1 LPALFDQDW
10 QDGSDLLDFTGH
22 GGVTG
27 IGDLGISQVSSNT
40 EISFAADTIILVG
53 VTATDIDGADFVFT
67 V

>member
-1 LPALFDQDW
+1 MVKDW

-22 GGVTG
+22 SGVTS
-27 IGDLGISQVSSNT
+27 IGDLAIAQAGSNT

-53 VTATDIDGADFVFT
+53 VTATDIDGTDFVF